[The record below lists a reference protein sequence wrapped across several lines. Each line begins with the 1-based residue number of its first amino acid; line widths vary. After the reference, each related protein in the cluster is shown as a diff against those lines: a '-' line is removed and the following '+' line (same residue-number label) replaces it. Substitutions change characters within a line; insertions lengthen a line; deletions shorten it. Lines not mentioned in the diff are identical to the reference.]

1 MIDPKI
7 HRC

>member
-7 HRC
+7 